1 MQPPRPLG
9 RQQAGYGGVRCDVR
23 IHVRTKKEEKKLA
36 KISKEEL
43 IALLNKDLA
52 LEYTACVQYTQHQ
65 GVLKGAMYQSIQK
78 ELVLH
83 AQEELAHA
91 TILADQIDYLGGVPT
106 VEMPTPKTSEDNET
120 MLQQDLEG
128 ENDAIARYI
137 TRIKQ
142 AEELNLY
149 HLAQQLRNILIV
161 EQEHAM
167 DLEQALGK

>member
-1 MQPPRPLG
+1 M
-9 RQQAGYGGVRCDVR
+9 AS
-23 IHVRTKKEEKKLA
+23 ITKEK
-36 KISKEEL
+36 L

-52 LEYTACVQYTQHQ
+52 LEYTAIVQYTQHQ

-78 ELVLH
+78 ELIIH
-83 AQEELAHA
+83 AQEELQHA
-91 TILADQIDYLGGVPT
+91 TILCAQIDYMRGVPT
-106 VEMPTPKTSEDNET
+106 VDVPAAKVSDDNVT

-137 TRIKQ
+137 ARIRQ

-149 HLAQQLRNILIV
+149 HLAHQLRTILAM

>member
-1 MQPPRPLG
+1 M
-9 RQQAGYGGVRCDVR
+9 AG
-23 IHVRTKKEEKKLA
+23 ITKEKLV
-36 KISKEEL
+36 E
-43 IALLNKDLA
+43 LLNRDLG

-78 ELVLH
+78 ELIIH

-91 TILADQIDYLGGVPT
+91 TILANQIDYLGGFPT
-106 VEMPTPKTSEDNET
+106 VDMPVPKVSKDNIEMLKED
-120 MLQQDLEG
+120 LDG
-128 ENDAIARYI
+128 ENDAIQRYI
-137 TRIKQ
+137 TRVKQ

-149 HLAQQLRNILIV
+149 HLAQQLRTILAV

>member
-1 MQPPRPLG
+1 MEN
-9 RQQAGYGGVRCDVR
+9 
-23 IHVRTKKEEKKLA
+23 ITKEQ
-36 KISKEEL
+36 L
-43 IALLNKDLA
+43 IELLNKDLG

-78 ELVLH
+78 ELIIH

-91 TILADQIDYLGGVPT
+91 TILAAQIDYLGGVPT
-106 VEMPTPKTSEDNET
+106 IDVPKPKIDKNNEV
-120 MLQQDLEG
+120 MLKQDLDG

-137 TRIKQ
+137 VRIKQ
-142 AEELNLY
+142 AEQLNLY
-149 HLAQQLRNILIV
+149 HLAQQLRNILAI

>member
-1 MQPPRPLG
+1 M
-9 RQQAGYGGVRCDVR
+9 
-23 IHVRTKKEEKKLA
+23 A
-36 KISKEEL
+36 KITKEKLLE
-43 IALLNKDLA
+43 LLNKDLA

-78 ELVLH
+78 ELIIH

-91 TILADQIDYLGGVPT
+91 TTIAAQIDYLGGFPT
-106 VEMPTPKTSEDNET
+106 VDMPNPKTSKENET
-120 MLQQDLEG
+120 MLKQDLEG
-128 ENDAIARYI
+128 ENDAIDRYI
-137 TRIKQ
+137 VRIKQ

-149 HLAQQLRNILIV
+149 HLAQQLRNILAV